1 MRYNHVQRLIPIAV
15 IDYLDETQETMDLRQ
30 LTTFRELART
40 LHFHQTAERL
50 GYVQSTVSAQIQG
63 LEEDLGVRLFDR
75 LGKQIT
81 LTSAGERL
89 LPYAEHL
96 LKVAEEARAA
106 VSGQEQVV
114 GTLTIGATETLCTY
128 RLPAVLHQ
136 FRLAYPQVRLL
147 FSPSPFS
154 ALRRLVTDGQV
165 DLAFL
170 MEEPIASS
178 VFQAEALRPECIH
191 LLISTDHPLAKLP
204 TIFPLDL
211 EGETLLVTEAGCS
224 YRTQFQHQLSKAGV
238 QPTNILEFE
247 SIEAIKQCALLGMG
261 VAVLPTITVASEIA
275 QQKLVILPWR
285 GEPIC
290 LMTQMIWHK
299 QKWLSPV
306 FQAFLAVTRQVLMEP
321 LHP

>member
-1 MRYNHVQRLIPIAV
+1 LV
-15 IDYLDETQETMDLRQ
+15 IDCIDETEEAMDLRQ

-40 LHFHQTAERL
+40 LHFHQAAERL

-89 LPYAEHL
+89 LPYTEHL

-136 FRLAYPQVRLL
+136 FRLIYPQVQLL

-178 VFQAEALRPECIH
+178 VFQAEVLRPECIH
-191 LLISTDHPLAKLP
+191 LLISTDHPLARLP

-224 YRTQFQHQLSKAGV
+224 YRIQFQHQLSKAGV
-238 QPTNILEFE
+238 QPTAILEFE

-261 VAVLPTITVASEIA
+261 VAVLPAITVASEIA

-290 LMTQMIWHK
+290 LMTQIIWHK
-299 QKWLSPV
+299 QKWLSPT